1 MKTVLVT
8 GSSSGIGKATVK
20 LFQAKGWQVI
30 ATMRDPKNDTEL
42 STLAHVDCVALDVTA
57 LDKIPET
64 INQLIKQYGTI
75 DVLVN
80 NAGYGLI
87 GAFECATTEQI
98 STQMNTNVTGLM
110 ALTKEVLPHMRNNKI
125 GTIVN
130 ISSVAGKVSFPFYS
144 CYNATKWAVEGFSE
158 ALQYEVAPF
167 NIKVKLVEPGVVET
181 NFFGPSLKT
190 TDMSSSPEYTELYQ
204 YTDSHMG
211 TGKGIEPEQVAQII
225 YQAATDQ
232 KSKLR
237 YPVGKDAKM
246 MIWARKIL
254 GENLLQWLIKKAL
267 IKNK

>member
-1 MKTVLVT
+1 
-8 GSSSGIGKATVK
+8 
-20 LFQAKGWQVI
+20 
-30 ATMRDPKNDTEL
+30 MRHPEKDSEL
-42 STLAHVDCVALDVTA
+42 SKLEHVNCVALDVTE
-57 LDKIPET
+57 LDKISPT
-64 INQLIKQYGTI
+64 INTLIKHYGAI
-75 DVLVN
+75 DVIVN

-87 GAFECATTEQI
+87 GAFECATVEQI

-110 ALTKEVLPHMRNNKI
+110 TLTNAMLPHMRKNKT

-158 ALQYEVAPF
+158 ALQYELAPF
-167 NIKVKLVEPGVVET
+167 NIKVKLIEPGLVET

-190 TDMSSSPEYTELYQ
+190 TDMRRSPEYTDLYQ
-204 YTDSHMG
+204 YSETHMG
-211 TGKGIEPEQVAQII
+211 TGKGIRPEQVAAVI

-237 YPVGKDAKM
+237 YPVGSDAKL

-254 GENLLQWLIKKAL
+254 GENLLQGLIKKVL